1 MKLRDDLEL
10 SVLAEFGDP
19 NLAEIVGVVY
29 QQLYETLCDLIG
41 IPAETID
48 QASDILDPLT
58 GGDL

>member
-1 MKLRDDLEL
+1 MRPRDDLEL

-19 NLAEIVGVVY
+19 DLAEVVGIVY

-41 IPAETID
+41 IPAEAMD

-58 GGDL
+58 GGDS